1 MILLKTGCG
10 WGFFQPAIDEK
21 IQLGPRA
28 QLNWMKGSSGGA
40 GAKASESGK
49 EDCFSQTWAA
59 GSVNSGCFIVYAGFS
74 GSILCLLM

>member
-1 MILLKTGCG
+1 VCVCFL
-10 WGFFQPAIDEK
+10 QPTIDEK

-49 EDCFSQTWAA
+49 DRVA
-59 GSVNSGCFIVYAGFS
+59 
-74 GSILCLLM
+74 